1 MSYRVGLSGGIGS
14 GKSTVAAMFA
24 DLGVKVIDSDSIAHR
39 LTQPNGEAIPLI
51 RETFGAEYVTAEGA
65 MDRARMRRLVFSDT
79 GAKLKL
85 EAILHPLIL
94 SRMLAEAETATDAPY
109 LLLVVP
115 LLFESPP
122 FRKLVQR
129 TLVVDCPEETQI
141 ERTTARSSLSREDVR
156 AIMGR
161 QISRAERLELA
172 DDILRNEEDK
182 EALRHKVLEL
192 HRMYLARSSEWTH
205 HSSGRAPQN
214 N

>member
-24 DLGVKVIDSDSIAHR
+24 DLGVKIIDSDAIAQR
-39 LTQPNGEAIPLI
+39 LTQPNGDAIPLI
-51 RETFGAEYVTAEGA
+51 REAFGAEYVTGEGA
-65 MDRARMRRLVFSDT
+65 MDRARMRKLVFADRA
-79 GAKLKL
+79 AKLKL

-94 SRMLAEAETATDAPY
+94 SRMLSDAEAATEAPY

-115 LLFESPP
+115 LLFESPG

-129 TLVVDCPEETQI
+129 TLVVDCPEEAQI
-141 ERTTARSSLSREDVR
+141 ERTMARSGLSREDVG
-156 AIMGR
+156 AIMAG
-161 QISRAERLELA
+161 QISRSERLSLA
-172 DDILRNEEDK
+172 DDILHNDEDK
-182 EALRHKVLEL
+182 MALRKKVLEL
-192 HRMYLARSSEWTH
+192 HRRYLAHSSEWTR